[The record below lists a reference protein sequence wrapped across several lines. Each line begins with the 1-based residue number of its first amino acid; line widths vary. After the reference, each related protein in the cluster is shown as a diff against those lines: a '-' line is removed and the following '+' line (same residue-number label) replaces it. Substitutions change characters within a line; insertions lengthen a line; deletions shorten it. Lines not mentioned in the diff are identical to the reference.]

1 VFSVFTRSLQFICK
15 SNKFWLII
23 SATIVTLAAFVVN
36 TTAQSDK
43 SDRFSFRDAA
53 AAPTPTILP
62 QIPDGVY
69 LYGEADRSNV
79 VGKEY
84 IIVEIIGNKAIGAF
98 YMPRSEFNCFYGRLK
113 GSRLNL
119 TLIDTFE
126 NQKYNY
132 TLTLNSHGLTA
143 GQQPTIEQPTYR
155 PLSKIGAIDHHILNA
170 CKVQLKNQLKNL
182 Q

>member
-1 VFSVFTRSLQFICK
+1 MFSIFTRSLQLIYK

-23 SATIVTLAAFVVN
+23 SAIIVTLAAFVGN
-36 TTAQSDK
+36 ITAQADK
-43 SDRFSFRDAA
+43 SDQS
-53 AAPTPTILP
+53 ILP
-62 QIPDGVY
+62 QISGGVY
-69 LYGEADRSNV
+69 LFGEADRSNV

-143 GQQPTIEQPTYR
+143 GKLPTIEQPTYR
-155 PLSKIGAIDHHILNA
+155 PLSKIGEIDHQILTA
-170 CKVQLKNQLKNL
+170 CRVQLKNK
-182 Q
+182 

>member
-1 VFSVFTRSLQFICK
+1 VFSIFTRSLQLIYK

-23 SATIVTLAAFVVN
+23 SAIIVTLAAFVGN
-36 TTAQSDK
+36 ITAQADK
-43 SDRFSFRDAA
+43 SDRS
-53 AAPTPTILP
+53 TLP
-62 QIPDGVY
+62 QIPNGVY
-69 LYGEADRSNV
+69 LFGEADRSNV

-84 IIVEIIGNKAIGAF
+84 IIIEIIGNKAIGAF
-98 YMPRSEFNCFYGRLK
+98 YMPRSEFNCFYGQLK

-126 NQKYNY
+126 HQKYNY

-155 PLSKIGAIDHHILNA
+155 PLSKIGAIDRQILTA
-170 CKVQLKNQLKNL
+170 CKVQLKNKQ
-182 Q
+182 